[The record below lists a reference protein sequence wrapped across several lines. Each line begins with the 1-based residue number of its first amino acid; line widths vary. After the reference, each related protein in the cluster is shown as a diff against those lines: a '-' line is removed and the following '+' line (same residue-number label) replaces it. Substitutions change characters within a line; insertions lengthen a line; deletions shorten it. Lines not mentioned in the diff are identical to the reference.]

1 MSFWDQL
8 WDELRS
14 LGETIG
20 EWVILIGIALVV
32 LIVGRFIL
40 KWIRRIIEGVLGV
53 NFLKPVWDRSGIS
66 GGLEGTD
73 YTAASITAT
82 VVYAYLWVALW
93 LVVSRILKLETIEE
107 LLTDLLRW
115 IPLLVL
121 AAGVIIIAAAIANWV
136 AELVRPFAYDN
147 GVGWLTWLVRI
158 SIIIFGVLFA
168 LDMLNIEFASDIV
181 RLVVAGLAVTIAIAF
196 GVGGIDAGKQW
207 WASYGTPEA
216 MQRRKGS

>member
-14 LGETIG
+14 LGQTIG
-20 EWVILIGIALVV
+20 EWIVLLAIAFVV
-32 LIVGRFIL
+32 LLLGRFIL
-40 KWIRRIIEGVLGV
+40 RWIRRIIENVLGV
-53 NFLKPVWDRSGIS
+53 DFLKPVWDRSGIS
-66 GGLEGTD
+66 DALEDTGQTP
-73 YTAASITAT
+73 ASITAT
-82 VVYAYLWVALW
+82 VIYAYLWVALW
-93 LVVSRILKLETIEE
+93 LVVSRILKLETIEQ
-107 LLTDLLRW
+107 LLEDLLRW

-121 AAGVIIIAAAIANWV
+121 AAGVVIIAAAIANWT

-147 GVGWLTWLVRI
+147 GVGWLTWVVRI
-158 SIIIFGVLFA
+158 SIIVFGVLFA

-181 RLVVAGLAVTIAIAF
+181 RLVVAGLAVTFAIAF

-216 MQRRKGS
+216 TQKKRGG